1 MLKAYGDQIH
11 GLGKYGKEIFKK
23 AVSEG
28 NANIVGLLLD
38 CVQAADHTD
47 TVNEMLL
54 ANYSIRSTAWHAIY
68 QKNIHVFE
76 KLWEWAKENV
86 TTEEINNKL
95 ILATD
100 HNGMTVW
107 HVAAEWDKPEILQK
121 IWDMAEEKLTA
132 EEINNKLLLATD
144 NMGRIVRHVAAE
156 QGTIEI

>member
-47 TVNEMLL
+47 SVNEMLL
-54 ANYSIRSTAWHAIY
+54 ANYSIRGTAWHNAIY
-68 QKNIHVFE
+68 QNNIHILE
-76 KLWEWAKENV
+76 KLWEWAKENI
-86 TTEEINNKL
+86 TT
-95 ILATD
+95 
-100 HNGMTVW
+100 
-107 HVAAEWDKPEILQK
+107 
-121 IWDMAEEKLTA
+121 

-144 NMGRIVRHVAAE
+144 GQGSSVWHLAAKR
-156 QGTIEI
+156 GKS